1 MSNTTD
7 QQVFNFVIYAM
18 ANSEYLSSIKRN
30 HGYSWLVDSL
40 IGEII
45 GVFGR
50 DIFTETSLRSII
62 NKALIEYEEAA

>member
-30 HGYSWLVDSL
+30 YDYSWLVDSL
-40 IGEII
+40 IGEIL

-62 NKALIEYEEAA
+62 NKALIEYEEEA